1 MGGQGE
7 RPEKGS
13 RYRKCRECAQ
23 TDGGQ
28 GSQIPLPREAVK
40 INRHPSSP
48 SKGTGFT
55 TSVLL
60 WGNGT
65 KLHCFRMSKGRNS
78 QFLSEVDVFIAT
90 NQKSCAGFV
99 CLDYG
104 IFFRLICVF
113 PRTLCKIS

>member
-1 MGGQGE
+1 MGGRGD

-13 RYRKCRECAQ
+13 RDRKCRECAQ

-28 GSQIPLPREAVK
+28 GLQITLPRKAVK
-40 INRHPSSP
+40 INRHPFSP
-48 SKGTGFT
+48 SKGIDFT

-65 KLHCFRMSKGRNS
+65 KLHYFRMSKGRNS
-78 QFLSEVDVFIAT
+78 QFLSEVDLFITT
-90 NQKSCAGFV
+90 NQTSCAGFV

-104 IFFRLICVF
+104 IF
-113 PRTLCKIS
+113 SG